1 MKRIGLISDPH
12 GNLLALEAV
21 LAELERE
28 ELDGLVCLGDVAVGP
43 QPSETLARIQALG
56 CPVVKGNWDDWFC
69 EGIPANDTEI
79 GRKLVEIGE
88 FWAAQ
93 LSAEDITAMRNF
105 AATVELDLGGG
116 ETALCFHGSPSSNVE
131 GIYSDTPEQELAQ
144 LLGDVREGVLL
155 CGHTH
160 LQMLRRF
167 EQSVIVNPGSVGL
180 PFSDWQ
186 PRVVR
191 IAPWAE
197 YGILGS
203 HEGRLRIDLRR
214 TTYDVDA
221 LLQLSLESGMPHA
234 EWWVGSW
241 QLDSGAN
248 RAWTGVPTRIFRR
261 RE

>member
-1 MKRIGLISDPH
+1 MKRIGVISDPH

-43 QPSETLARIQALG
+43 QPAETLARVRALG

-69 EGIPANDTEI
+69 EGIPPADHEI
-79 GRKLVEIGE
+79 ARKLVEIGE

-93 LSAEDITAMRNF
+93 LSAEELALMRGF
-105 AATVELDLGGG
+105 APTVELDLGGG
-116 ETALCFHGSPSSNVE
+116 ETALCFHGSPSSNME
-131 GIYSDTPEQELAQ
+131 GIYSDTPDETLAQ
-144 LLGDVREGVLL
+144 FLGDNRARVML

-167 EQSVIVNPGSVGL
+167 EQSVIVNPGAVGL
-180 PFSDWQ
+180 PFSDWA
-186 PRVVR
+186 PHTIR

-197 YGILGS
+197 YGILEYD
-203 HEGRLRIDLRR
+203 EGRLRLDLRR

-221 LLQLSLESGMPHA
+221 LLDLALESGMPHA
-234 EWWVGSW
+234 QWWVN
-241 QLDSGAN
+241 SGQ
-248 RAWTGVPTRIFRR
+248 
-261 RE
+261 REAVGGASASER